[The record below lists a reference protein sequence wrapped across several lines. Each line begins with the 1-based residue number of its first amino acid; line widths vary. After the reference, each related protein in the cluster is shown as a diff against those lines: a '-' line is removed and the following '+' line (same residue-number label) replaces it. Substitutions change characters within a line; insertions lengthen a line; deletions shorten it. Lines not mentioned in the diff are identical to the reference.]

1 MGKIVQRSWP
11 FWKNISHCALTSIS
25 CTYLQWRVAMNAMH
39 SCSLALFLDLCYGLM
54 KMWKSYDPPEATVIP
69 KTFYSG
75 IIELFE
81 NVERKFGHT
90 LVSHAVRYVITY
102 DKEM

>member
-1 MGKIVQRSWP
+1 MCKGRGLFLEKSIP
-11 FWKNISHCALTSIS
+11 LCININLL
-25 CTYLQWRVAMNAMH
+25 YLQWRVAMNAMH

-69 KTFYSG
+69 KSFYSG

-90 LVSHAVRYVITY
+90 LVSHAVRYVFFFMQ
-102 DKEM
+102 DVFF

>member
-1 MGKIVQRSWP
+1 
-11 FWKNISHCALTSIS
+11 
-25 CTYLQWRVAMNAMH
+25 MNAMH

-54 KMWKSYDPPEATVIP
+54 KTWKSYDPPEATVIP
-69 KTFYSG
+69 KSFYSG

-90 LVSHAVRYVITY
+90 LVSHAVRYVIHLCIMCFITNNIY
-102 DKEM
+102 LITSIFQSLYYVTSKS

>member
-1 MGKIVQRSWP
+1 
-11 FWKNISHCALTSIS
+11 
-25 CTYLQWRVAMNAMH
+25 MNAMH

-54 KMWKSYDPPEATVIP
+54 KTWKSYDPPEATVIP
-69 KTFYSG
+69 KSFYSG

-90 LVSHAVRYVITY
+90 LVSHAVRYVIHLCNVFHY
-102 DKEM
+102 KKYVSHN

>member
-1 MGKIVQRSWP
+1 
-11 FWKNISHCALTSIS
+11 
-25 CTYLQWRVAMNAMH
+25 MNAMH

-69 KTFYSG
+69 KSFYSG

-90 LVSHAVRYVITY
+90 LVSHAVRYVISY
-102 DKEM
+102 ARRWKIRYNQIFVVFIMQDVFF

>member
-1 MGKIVQRSWP
+1 
-11 FWKNISHCALTSIS
+11 
-25 CTYLQWRVAMNAMH
+25 MNAMH

-54 KMWKSYDPPEATVIP
+54 KTWKSYDPPEATVIP
-69 KTFYSG
+69 KSFYSG

-90 LVSHAVRYVITY
+90 LVSHAVRYVMFVYYVSTINMYFITSIFQSLY
-102 DKEM
+102 HVTSKS